1 MLMKYPAILALMVLL
16 MHCYSCDPDM
26 VYDRFEQL
34 EQGTWTWNENPEF
47 EADVGDTISMFNI
60 YVQVR
65 HTTEYPMSNLYM
77 FMHIKSPEGQYLKD
91 TINMILAAPDGRW
104 TGRGNGNIRELMLL
118 YRKQT
123 RFRVPGTYVFSLE
136 QAMRQEELPVT
147 DVGIRIERS
156 NP

>member
-1 MLMKYPAILALMVLL
+1 MKYPFILALTVLFL
-16 MHCYSCDPDM
+16 HLHSCDSAM

-34 EQGTWTWNENPEF
+34 DHGMWTWKDPLDF
-47 EADVGDTISMFNI
+47 KADINDTISLHNI
-60 YVQVR
+60 YLQVR
-65 HTTEYPMSNLYM
+65 HTTDYPMSNLYM
-77 FMHIKSPEGQYLKD
+77 FVQIISPEGQTLKD
-91 TINMILAAPDGRW
+91 TINMILAAPDGKW

-118 YRKQT
+118 YKKQS
-123 RFRVPGTYVFSLE
+123 RFRVPGTYVFTLE

>member
-1 MLMKYPAILALMVLL
+1 MRRPLILTLMVLL
-16 MHCYSCDPDM
+16 MHLSSCDSAM
-26 VYDRFEQL
+26 VYDRFKQPEL
-34 EQGTWTWNENPEF
+34 GLWTWDDALEF
-47 EADVGDTISMFNI
+47 KADIRDTISLYNI
-60 YVQVR
+60 YLQVR
-65 HTTEYPMSNLYM
+65 HTTEYPMSNLFI
-77 FMHIKSPEGQYLKD
+77 FMHIKSPEGQQLKD

-118 YRKQT
+118 YREQT
-123 RFRVPGTYVFSLE
+123 RFRVPGTYTFTLE

>member
-1 MLMKYPAILALMVLL
+1 LKKISFISALAVLL
-16 MHCYSCDPDM
+16 LHCYSCDSDM
-26 VYDRFEQL
+26 VYDHFEHPDN
-34 EQGTWTWNENPEF
+34 GVWSWNDVMEF
-47 EADVGDTISMFNI
+47 EADISDTISLHNI
-60 YVQVR
+60 YLQVR
-65 HTTEYPMSNLYM
+65 HTTEYTMSNLYM
-77 FMHIKSPEGQYLKD
+77 FVHIQSPEGQQLKD
-91 TINMILAAPDGRW
+91 TVNIILAEPDGRW

-123 RFRVPGTYVFSLE
+123 RFRVPGTYVFTLE